1 MIHIDFNNSI
11 FKIDIPTNEKELEI
25 LRTESL
31 IVFGSFL
38 EVLEKKKN
46 KPLTDKE
53 VLEFANFSRV
63 IVNMARY
70 LSKKGE
76 KNDYHDSKSKR
87 WQWQKHNS
95 Y

>member
-1 MIHIDFNNSI
+1 MIHIDLIIQSLRLTYQPM
-11 FKIDIPTNEKELEI
+11 KKELEV

-38 EVLEKKKN
+38 EVLEKETN

-76 KNDYHDSKSKR
+76 KKWLSR
-87 WQWQKHNS
+87 
-95 Y
+95 